1 VPVTNIDGNEI
12 MAEIAPA
19 SRDIVVHKQKPS
31 GFFGTNMASYLQLLG
46 ADSVIVTGTTTSGC
60 VRATVLDAFSLNFRV
75 AVAEE
80 GCFDRSQASHA
91 INLCDMHAK
100 YADVVKTAEVLSYFD
115 MLPNGLFELPRGAAT
130 APAKAANY

>member
-1 VPVTNIDGNEI
+1 
-12 MAEIAPA
+12 M
-19 SRDIVVHKQKPS
+19 
-31 GFFGTNMASYLQLLG
+31 
-46 ADSVIVTGTTTSGC
+46 
-60 VRATVLDAFSLNFRV
+60 

-100 YADVVKTAEVLSYFD
+100 YADVVKTAEVLSFFET
-115 MLPNGLFELPRGAAT
+115 LPAGLFELPRGAAP